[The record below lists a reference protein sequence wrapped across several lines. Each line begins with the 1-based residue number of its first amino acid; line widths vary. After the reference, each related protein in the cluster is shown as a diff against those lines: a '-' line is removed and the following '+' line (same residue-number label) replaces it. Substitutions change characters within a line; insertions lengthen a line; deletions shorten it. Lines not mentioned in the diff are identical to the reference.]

1 MKYAAFKLAGVA
13 LSLSLAWTSAQAA
26 ALRVAADPVPH
37 AEILNYIKKIDPSL
51 DLKVVELTSGVNANE
66 LLASGDVDA
75 NYFQHVPYLKD
86 QEKALGKTF
95 AVAATVHIEPLGIY
109 SHKHKDFS
117 SLPENAT
124 VAVPNNTTNLS
135 RALFLLQAQKLI
147 KLDPKFTDPATTWRR
162 RRILSRTR
170 NT

>member
-66 LLASGDVDA
+66 LPVSAPGCAVFRRKYETARSGRCV
-75 NYFQHVPYLKD
+75 L
-86 QEKALGKTF
+86 
-95 AVAATVHIEPLGIY
+95 
-109 SHKHKDFS
+109 
-117 SLPENAT
+117 
-124 VAVPNNTTNLS
+124 
-135 RALFLLQAQKLI
+135 R
-147 KLDPKFTDPATTWRR
+147 
-162 RRILSRTR
+162 
-170 NT
+170 